1 MAKILSLFR
10 IATSSSLSILA
21 IVSARNFSSSIPL
34 KIKKNDFLYIL
45 DSRAVITNLQIDEH
59 IVSGSLDRRL
69 QASDCHLTQ
78 IMI

>member
-21 IVSARNFSSSIPL
+21 IVSARNFSSSIPF
-34 KIKKNDFLYIL
+34 KIKKKILYSL
-45 DSRAVITNLQIDEH
+45 DSRAVITNLHIDEH

-69 QASDCHLTQ
+69 QTSDCHLTQ